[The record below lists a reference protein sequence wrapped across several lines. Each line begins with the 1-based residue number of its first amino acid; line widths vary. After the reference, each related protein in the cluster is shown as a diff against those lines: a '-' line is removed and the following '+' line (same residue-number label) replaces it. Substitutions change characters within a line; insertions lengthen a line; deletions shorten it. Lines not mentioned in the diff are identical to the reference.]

1 MNEKEYLKEKDL
13 PNELIS
19 IQGDGDE
26 QPNSP
31 YYIES
36 YRLSFLLNDYHKVK
50 SEEEAGERYR
60 KALSYYDKETYM
72 NGKSTVAVVNAIRLA
87 SGKEDDG

>member
-1 MNEKEYLKEKDL
+1 MNAEEYKQIEIAFIAKYAHHWIATEFQEDLKEV
-13 PNELIS
+13 S
-19 IQGDGDE
+19 IA
-26 QPNSP
+26 
-31 YYIES
+31 
-36 YRLSFLLNDYHKVK
+36 YHQAK
-50 SEEEAGERYR
+50 SKEEAEERYR